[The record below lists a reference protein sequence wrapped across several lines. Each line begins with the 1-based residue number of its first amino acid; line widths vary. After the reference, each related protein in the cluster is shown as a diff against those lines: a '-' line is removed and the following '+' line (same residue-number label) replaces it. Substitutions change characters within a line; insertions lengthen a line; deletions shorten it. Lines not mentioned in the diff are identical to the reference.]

1 MLLTYPDVLYLSG
14 CCLPISV
21 CDGIRGASA
30 PFSGTSPHFGLLLSG
45 VTPLRWVLHHFGGGV
60 MLANWCMTC
69 RIQPQC
75 RPAVLVADWVAALS
89 ARSPAR
95 SCSHVAA
102 FQASS
107 PISHVIPLQLLQT
120 LNLRRW
126 NCSVLSDTRKMTV
139 GNYVRLFRQSP
150 VIPFWSR
157 AGPAV
162 ARQDG
167 SRFRC
172 EPLPR
177 AGPSDSCRRLPRHD
191 ENGGRYL
198 PTPA

>member
-1 MLLTYPDVLYLSG
+1 
-14 CCLPISV
+14 
-21 CDGIRGASA
+21 
-30 PFSGTSPHFGLLLSG
+30 
-45 VTPLRWVLHHFGGGV
+45 

-69 RIQPQC
+69 RIQPQY
-75 RPAVLVADWVAALS
+75 RPAVLVADWVAALL

-150 VIPFWSR
+150 VIPFWLR
-157 AGPAV
+157 AGPALV
-162 ARQDG
+162 PRW
-167 SRFRC
+167 SRRGL
-172 EPLPR
+172 PGWLPISPR
-177 AGPSDSCRRLPRHD
+177 ATASYRTLHAAQAGQSHDMTKTGAGACRLRLNRS
-191 ENGGRYL
+191 YS
-198 PTPA
+198 

>member
-1 MLLTYPDVLYLSG
+1 M
-14 CCLPISV
+14 
-21 CDGIRGASA
+21 
-30 PFSGTSPHFGLLLSG
+30 F
-45 VTPLRWVLHHFGGGV
+45 
-60 MLANWCMTC
+60 ANWCMTC

-126 NCSVLSDTRKMTV
+126 NCGVLSDTRKMTV

-157 AGPAV
+157 AGRALV
-162 ARQDG
+162 ARW
-167 SRFRC
+167 S
-172 EPLPR
+172 R
-177 AGPSDSCRRLPRHD
+177 AGRALVPPWPARAAPDFASSHCLVQDPPCGSGRPVPRHD
-191 ENGGRYL
+191 ENGGRHL